1 MTRTPGADRLDDYRV
16 DYIDDPED
24 TVMFDLL
31 AAIADE
37 LAGIHDHLRNKTQHS
52 HGGFGSTGE

>member
-1 MTRTPGADRLDDYRV
+1 MRTPGTDRLDDYRV

-31 AAIADE
+31 ATIADE
-37 LAGIHDHLRNKTQHS
+37 LAGIHDQFKQQNKDTK
-52 HGGFGSTGE
+52 